1 MSLDFIFSIL
11 PVIAGSVSTYITE
24 VVKDV
29 VESGGAKVPAKL
41 KGTLNIVFSAIVAGL
56 SSVVFP
62 VDPATAI
69 GLGALSGLASS
80 SGFKVGKKS

>member
-1 MSLDFIFSIL
+1 MSLDFVFSIL
-11 PVIAGSVSTYITE
+11 PVIAGSVSTYLTE

-41 KGTLNIVFSAIVAGL
+41 KGVFNILFSAVLAGL

-62 VDPATAI
+62 VDLPTAV
-69 GLGALSGLASS
+69 GLGAAAGLASS